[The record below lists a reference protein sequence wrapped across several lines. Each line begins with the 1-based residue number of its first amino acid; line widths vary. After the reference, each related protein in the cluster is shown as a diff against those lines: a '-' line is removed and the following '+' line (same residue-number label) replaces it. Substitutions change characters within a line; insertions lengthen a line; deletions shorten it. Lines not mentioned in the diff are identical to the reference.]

1 MSRGNQSKLSLLPPG
16 GALSALRSSRPKVI
30 SPEVMSP
37 ETRVMSPEI
46 YSHVARYLE
55 SYRPEFQNAQKD
67 SKNAR
72 VKCETQVVRF
82 AVVFTEIVNLTKLT
96 KKPNI
101 SYSMVLMHLSMLSP
115 RVGGGGGRATHG
127 KLTERAFPWVGIL
140 TFKRKSVA
148 PGSGI

>member
-1 MSRGNQSKLSLLPPG
+1 MRSSRGN
-16 GALSALRSSRPKVI
+16 RSSRPKVI

-55 SYRPEFQNAQKD
+55 SCRPKFQNAQKD

-72 VKCETQVVRF
+72 VKCEAQVVRF
-82 AVVFTEIVNLTKLT
+82 AVVFTEIANLTKLT

-101 SYSMVLMHLSMLSP
+101 SYSMVLTVVVLY
-115 RVGGGGGRATHG
+115 VEAVYF
-127 KLTERAFPWVGIL
+127 ERRSTSRSISLRLELWKMPP
-140 TFKRKSVA
+140 S
-148 PGSGI
+148 

>member
-1 MSRGNQSKLSLLPPG
+1 
-16 GALSALRSSRPKVI
+16 
-30 SPEVMSP
+30 MSP

-55 SYRPEFQNAQKD
+55 SCRPEFQNAQKD

-115 RVGGGGGRATHG
+115 RVGGGGGAGYPR
-127 KLTERAFPWVGIL
+127 EID
-140 TFKRKSVA
+140 
-148 PGSGI
+148 